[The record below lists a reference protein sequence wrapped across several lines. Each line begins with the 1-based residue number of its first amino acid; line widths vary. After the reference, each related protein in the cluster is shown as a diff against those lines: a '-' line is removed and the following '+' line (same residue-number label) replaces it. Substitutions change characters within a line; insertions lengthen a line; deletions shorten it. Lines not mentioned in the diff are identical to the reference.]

1 MDTKKK
7 SGKGWETLAN
17 WLVDVSKYL
26 MTGILLSSV
35 FKDIENKILLYS
47 ISLGFSA
54 VILITGI
61 LIKNWEGKK

>member
-1 MDTKKK
+1 MGTEKK
-7 SGKGWETLAN
+7 SSKGWETLAN

-35 FKDIENKILLYS
+35 FKDIENKIYLYS
-47 ISLGFSA
+47 ISLGFSI
-54 VILITGI
+54 VILLIGI